1 MLMCLDEECV
11 GVPACSY
18 ISGKLWQALT
28 SVGHEHACRRPHC
41 GVCLVAS
48 FPRKFFGRRCSMT
61 PLTVELVEPHSLRVI
76 GRRHCLIYILSTTV
90 SKV

>member
-1 MLMCLDEECV
+1 MFLPVHISAGNCGKHLPQWVMSTHV
-11 GVPACSY
+11 GV
-18 ISGKLWQALT
+18 L
-28 SVGHEHACRRPHC
+28 VV
-41 GVCLVAS
+41 GVCPVAS

-61 PLTVELVEPHSLRVI
+61 PLTVELVEPRVEPHSSRVI